1 VVASSAAVA
10 EPFRHDA
17 LLYEGEDG
25 FLAGTVPFIAEGVEA
40 EEDILVVVDRRKIG
54 LLSEALGPNAA
65 EQVEFAD
72 MADVGRNPAR
82 IIPAWHR
89 FADRA
94 TAVGRGF
101 RGIGEPIWPE
111 RTAAQLAECHR
122 HEALLNVAFAGTGP
136 WTLLCPYDVG
146 RLDPSV
152 VEEAHRNHPAIV
164 RDGRRH
170 GSPAYRGLDALVEP
184 FTDQLPEP
192 AGGVAGMPFHAQ
204 LLSELRALVR
214 EVAIRAGMNEERV
227 AAVVLAANE
236 VATNSIRYGGGSG
249 RLRLWHEPGALVCE
263 VRDAGHITEPL
274 AGRTQPDEDQF
285 GGRGLWMVNQL
296 CDLVQIRSSGA
307 GTVVRMHLLLE
318 D

>member
-1 VVASSAAVA
+1 MAPSAAVA

-17 LLYEGEDG
+17 LLYDG
-25 FLAGTVPFIAEGVEA
+25 DEAFLAGTVPFLAEGVA
-40 EEDILVVVDRRKIG
+40 ADEDVLVVVDRRKIG
-54 LLSEALGPNAA
+54 LLSRALGPAA
-65 EQVEFAD
+65 VERVEFAD
-72 MADVGRNPAR
+72 MADVGMNPAR
-82 IIPAWHR
+82 IIPAWRR
-89 FADRA
+89 FTDRA
-94 TAVGRGF
+94 SAAGRGF

-111 RTAAQLAECHR
+111 RTAAQLTECHR

-136 WTLLCPYDVG
+136 WTLLCPYDIG

-152 VEEAHRNHPAIV
+152 VAEAHRNHPTIV
-164 RDGRRH
+164 RDGRRQ
-170 GSPAYRGLDALVEP
+170 GSDAYRGLDALVGP
-184 FTDQLPEP
+184 FTEQLPEP
-192 AGGVAGMPFHAQ
+192 TGAVAGMPFHAQ
-204 LLSELRALVR
+204 LLSEVRALVR
-214 EVAIRAGMNEERV
+214 EVSIRAGMGEERV
-227 AAVVLAANE
+227 AAAVLAANE

-274 AGRTQPDEDQF
+274 AGRRQPDDEQF

-296 CDLVQIRSSGA
+296 CDLVQIRSSDA